1 MLKIW
6 RIHYIERIAKH
17 HFRNNI
23 HGHTL
28 ECCVQIH
35 WQVFLCQV
43 VESHKE
49 LLDLALDLWSDF
61 LNSFRREE
69 RVQRLSANTMGDWI
83 YQTNG

>member
-28 ECCVQIH
+28 ERRVQIH
-35 WQVFLCQV
+35 RQIFKRQF
-43 VESHKE
+43 VEPHKE
-49 LLDLALDLWSDF
+49 LLDLALDVWGEF
-61 LNSFRREE
+61 LDSFRREE
-69 RVQRLSANTMGDWI
+69 RV
-83 YQTNG
+83 